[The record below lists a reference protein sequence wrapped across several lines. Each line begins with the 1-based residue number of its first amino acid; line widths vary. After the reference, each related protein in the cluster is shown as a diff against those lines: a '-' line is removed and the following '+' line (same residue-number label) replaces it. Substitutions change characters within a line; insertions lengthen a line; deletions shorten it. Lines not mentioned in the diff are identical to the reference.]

1 MKEAIRLTNKTAAAL
16 RKSAQQVRTAYFAAG
31 VLMSLLLIAL
41 GVYWGFQWLPA
52 VPLSVA
58 AAVLLD
64 WALIIRSRSRYMS
77 LLGQAICTEAAA
89 REIRAGRS
97 ESLRREQAI
106 RDLMRAKADVMT
118 PSAAK
123 PAGGEQPAA
132 RSDAEDAQKAA
143 AGQPEQSG
151 AHSRRRR
158 QAGLQLIRSEQ
169 AAK

>member
-31 VLMSLLLIAL
+31 VVLSLLLIVL
-41 GVYWGFQWLPA
+41 GVYWGFGWLPA

-123 PAGGEQPAA
+123 PSGGEQPAA
-132 RSDAEDAQKAA
+132 REETEETA
-143 AGQPEQSG
+143 AGQSG
-151 AHSRRRR
+151 TSKGHSRRRR
-158 QAGLQLIRSEQ
+158 QTGLQLIRSEQ

>member
-16 RKSAQQVRTAYFAAG
+16 RKSAQQIRTAYFAAG
-31 VLMSLLLIAL
+31 VLLSLLLIVL
-41 GVYWGFQWLPA
+41 GVYWGFRWLPA

-64 WALIIRSRSRYMS
+64 CALFVRSRSRYMS

-106 RDLMRAKADVMT
+106 NDLMRAKADVMT

-123 PAGGEQPAA
+123 PSGGKEPAA
-132 RSDAEDAQKAA
+132 RSDAEGAA
-143 AGQPEQSG
+143 AGQSG
-151 AHSRRRR
+151 TSGGHSRRRR
-158 QAGLQLIRSEQ
+158 QSSLQLIRSEQ